1 MSERLRL
8 LIVDDSQDDATC
20 LVYELKRGGFD
31 PIFER
36 VFTREAITAALNRR
50 VWDLVITG
58 HNLTQITSLDV
69 LALSKSIDNDIPV
82 IVVSGRIG
90 EESAV
95 DAMRAGAQD
104 YIVKDNIQR
113 LIPSIKRELMESK
126 LRHKRRLAQATVR
139 YLAYHDCLTGL
150 VNRHEFE
157 NRLRQ
162 ALIFAQ
168 KRGVHHALLYMDLDQ
183 FKIVNDT
190 CGHAAGDEMLRQ
202 LSVLLSKFVRKEDTL
217 ARLGGDEFAVLLLNC
232 PLERAEKIA
241 ANILH
246 SIENFR
252 LEWQNKTFA
261 VGISIGVIDIN
272 QASRD
277 IENVLGLADTACYA
291 AKEQGRNQIS
301 VHPTGDS
308 KISRRCGEIYWASRI
323 NHSLKENR
331 FFLNWQAILP
341 LNTGAA
347 GSTNHEFLLRLR
359 NESGEIVF
367 PGDFIPVAERYN
379 LMPELDRLVI
389 EKAFSYLAKTEAN
402 QDKSQETK
410 TYFINLSGK
419 SLSDRTFLDDISRKI
434 DEYGISPK
442 LVCFEISEAVAI
454 SSLAHATEFIKG
466 VKRQGCLFALDSFG
480 TGLSSLSHLKYLPV
494 DFIKIDGSYIR
505 NIADDITDYSIVEAI
520 NHIGHANGIKTIA
533 EYVETKQILEK
544 VKEVGLD
551 YAQGYEIEYPSVLPA
566 AITS

>member
-8 LIVDDSQDDATC
+8 LIVDDSQDDTTC
-20 LVYELKRGGFD
+20 LVDELKRGDFD

-36 VFTREAITAALNRR
+36 VFTREAFITALNRR
-50 VWDLVITG
+50 VWDLIITD
-58 HNLTQITSLDV
+58 HNLTQLTSADV
-69 LALSKSIDNDIPV
+69 LALSKSIDSDIPV

-95 DAMRAGAQD
+95 DAMRAGARD
-104 YIVKDNIQR
+104 YIVKDNIER
-113 LIPSIKRELMESK
+113 LIPSVKRELMESK
-126 LRHKRRLAQATVR
+126 LRYQRRLAQDTVR

-162 ALIFAQ
+162 ALIFAK
-168 KRGVHHALLYMDLDQ
+168 KRAVHHALLYMDLDQ
-183 FKIVNDT
+183 FKVVNDT

-202 LSVLLSKFVRKEDTL
+202 LSALLSKFVRKEDTL

-261 VGISIGVIDIN
+261 IGISIGVIDIN

-277 IENVLGLADTACYA
+277 IEQVLGLADMACYA
-291 AKEQGRNQIS
+291 AKGQGRNRIN
-301 VHPTGDS
+301 VHYNGGS
-308 KISRRCGEIYWASRI
+308 KMSRRCGEIYWASRI
-323 NHSLKENR
+323 NQSLKENR

-341 LNTGAA
+341 LNCNAV
-347 GSTNHEFLLRLR
+347 GSTNHEFLLRMR

-389 EKAFSYLAKTEAN
+389 AKAFSYIAKTEAN
-402 QDKSQETK
+402 QDKSHETK

-419 SLSDRTFLDDISRKI
+419 SLCDRTFLDSIGQKL
-434 DEYGISPK
+434 DEYGISPE

-454 SSLAHATEFIKG
+454 SNLDHATEFIKG
-466 VKRQGCLFALDSFG
+466 VKRKGCLFALDGFG

-505 NIADDITDYSIVEAI
+505 NIVDDFTDYSIVEAI

-533 EYVETKQILEK
+533 EYVETKKILEK
-544 VKEVGLD
+544 VIEVGLD
-551 YAQGYEIEYPSVLPA
+551 YAQGYEIEYPRGLPIA
-566 AITS
+566 TAS